1 MTTSMETRKLQEAGG
16 YTHTVSIPK
25 KWVTEHRLEP
35 GMELQLYTHLDGS
48 IVIRSSAE
56 DVEQL
61 AEATVEVDGDDPKR
75 IRRAIQM
82 AHTGGFETVTLTPR
96 QLFTD
101 AGRRGARSAVRNLVG
116 TDVLAESET
125 EITVKH
131 LMDPSNV
138 SICQSLVQI
147 QYAALLLHEDATV
160 AFVNADD
167 ARAHVDERADRVAR
181 FAQLI
186 TRHFSRSLISL
197 DELDRLGVSRPD
209 LFDYYATAHR
219 LSAVANRA
227 VRIARIA
234 EKLPE
239 PLSEEIAGDVRSA
252 AEDARNAVDT
262 AVAAIL
268 EDEDGVSTAHEA
280 IKYRDDAV
288 TAVDTL
294 EQTLFDGSRV
304 ESVPAAVALTSALD
318 HLRRTADHGHAIARI
333 AVQAAI
339 RAENLDNRA

>member
-1 MTTSMETRKLQEAGG
+1 
-16 YTHTVSIPK
+16 
-25 KWVTEHRLEP
+25 
-35 GMELQLYTHLDGS
+35 MELQLYTHLDGS

-61 AEATVEVDGDDPKR
+61 AEATVEIDGDDPER
-75 IRRAIQM
+75 IQQAIQA
-82 AHTGGFETVTLTPR
+82 AHTCGFETVTLTPR
-96 QLFTD
+96 QPFTD
-101 AGRRGARSAVRNLVG
+101 AGRRSARSAVRDLVG
-116 TDVLAESET
+116 TDILAESET

-131 LMDPSNV
+131 LMDPSTV
-138 SICQSLVQI
+138 SVRQSLVQI
-147 QYAALLLHEDATV
+147 QYAAVLLHEDATV

-167 ARAHVDERADRVAR
+167 AHAHVDERADRAAR
-181 FAQLI
+181 FVQMIAW
-186 TRHFSRSLISL
+186 HFSRSLISL
-197 DELDRLGVSRPD
+197 DELDRLDVSRPD
-209 LFDYYATAHR
+209 LFDYYATANR
-219 LSAVANRA
+219 LSAVVDRA
-227 VRIARIA
+227 VRTARIA

-294 EQTLFDGSRV
+294 ERTLFDGSRV
-304 ESVPAAVALTSALD
+304 ESVPTAVALTSALD
-318 HLRRTADHGHAIARI
+318 HLRRTADHGHAIAKI
-333 AVQAAI
+333 AVRAAI
-339 RAENLDNRA
+339 RAENLDN